1 MAVPIEQLCN
11 EVVSRVVLE
20 IETAR
25 AKLNGKHQILTLPPE
40 ISFQVEVVFDGY
52 VDGDET
58 HTVMPDQET
67 VTTKGAEESRTV
79 QAPQVTRETQTTKHG
94 QETSVQAF
102 GRETTV
108 QVEET
113 T

>member
-1 MAVPIEQLCN
+1 MVVPIEQLC
-11 EVVSRVVLE
+11 EVVVSRVVQE

-25 AKLNGKHQILTLPPE
+25 AKLAGKFMIQTLPPE
-40 ISFQVEVVFDGY
+40 ISFQVEVVFTGY
-52 VDGDET
+52 DDGDET

-67 VTTKGAEESRTV
+67 ITIKGAEESRTV

>member
-1 MAVPIEQLCN
+1 MVVPIEQLC
-11 EVVSRVVLE
+11 EVVVSRVVQE
-20 IETAR
+20 IENAR
-25 AKLNGKHQILTLPPE
+25 ARLAGKFIQTLPPE
-40 ISFQVEVVFDGY
+40 ISFQVEVVFPGY
-52 VDGDET
+52 DDGDET
-58 HTVMPDQET
+58 HTVMPEQET
-67 VTTKGAEESRTV
+67 ITIKGAEESRTV